1 MNEFDYAGTENWCG
15 CRLIKGPSWKRQ
27 NVGISGDSR
36 KSTLYFDGY
45 VAPFRLLDISVLLRT
60 KSSRFPARLFACDFP
75 VGVRFVEKIR

>member
-1 MNEFDYAGTENWCG
+1 MWLPVDKRAELEEAK
-15 CRLIKGPSWKRQ
+15 CRYIRRFKEK
-27 NVGISGDSR
+27 
-36 KSTLYFDGY
+36 YFDGY

>member
-1 MNEFDYAGTENWCG
+1 MWLPVDERAE
-15 CRLIKGPSWKRQ
+15 LEEA
-27 NVGISGDSR
+27 